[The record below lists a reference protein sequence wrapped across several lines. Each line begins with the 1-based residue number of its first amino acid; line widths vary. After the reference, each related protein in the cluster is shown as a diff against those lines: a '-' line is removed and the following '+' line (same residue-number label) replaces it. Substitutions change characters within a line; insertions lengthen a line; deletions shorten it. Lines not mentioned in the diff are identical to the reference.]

1 MTSVKSQT
9 DLFRSQTLH
18 VGGLQDVLK
27 IIVQVNDV
35 GVDRHLQQRHG
46 DIRLG
51 IFFFFYKL
59 LQIYLIFPLKLR
71 PHLSELC
78 IGTGSWL
85 DVVHDVDVDVA
96 EDHAVP
102 VASCTR
108 DVVD

>member
-1 MTSVKSQT
+1 MTSVTSQT

-27 IIVQVNDV
+27 VIVQVDDV
-35 GVDRHLQQRHG
+35 GVDRHLQQRHV
-46 DIRLG
+46 RLG
-51 IFFFFYKL
+51 IFFFFFLYKQ
-59 LQIYLIFPLKLR
+59 LQIYLIFPLKLC

-78 IGTGSWL
+78 IGAGGGL
-85 DVVHDVDVDVA
+85 DVVHDVDVDVT

-102 VASCTR
+102 VASSAR

>member
-1 MTSVKSQT
+1 M
-9 DLFRSQTLH
+9 
-18 VGGLQDVLK
+18 LK
-27 IIVQVNDV
+27 IIVQVDDV

-46 DIRLG
+46 DLRLG
-51 IFFFFYKL
+51 IFFLCFFFDEQ
-59 LQIYLIFPLKLR
+59 LQMYLIFPLKLC

-85 DVVHDVDVDVA
+85 DVVHDVDVDVT

-102 VASCTR
+102 VASSAR